1 MLGWSSGNSA
11 SWEGRGSG
19 WRSRRFAE
27 STGSMVWTGR
37 RSQPADAA
45 EVVLMAVDVDRVVE
59 PAPPL
64 TPFSIDVGLD
74 RQGSQGGPVEFLEQ
88 LTPAHAELAHRQLRS
103 ASNVA

>member
-1 MLGWSSGNSA
+1 MRWN
-11 SWEGRGSG
+11 
-19 WRSRRFAE
+19 
-27 STGSMVWTGR
+27 GR

-45 EVVLMAVDVDRVVE
+45 EVVLMAVDVDMVVE
-59 PAPPL
+59 PDPPL

-103 ASNVA
+103 ASNVAIALFSSAREKKRWLRRRARTQRSTTCTP